1 MLSLQSR
8 WFVLYFFLVYNM
20 YACVQNLP
28 GEICPPKVC
37 YFSSFQEQKI
47 WLLYIFFLPKVIQ
60 EPKESTLT
68 FKPELPKYRYS
79 IIKEEEEK
87 NILLSTSYCFTI
99 FLRRAFIGNRQW
111 YRLRRVMWLLFLL
124 FTSFCIHSD
133 IFLSCDFGPVDLQ
146 SDRLCQVFML

>member
-8 WFVLYFFLVYNM
+8 RFALYFFLVYNM

-28 GEICPPKVC
+28 AEICPPKVC
-37 YFSSFQEQKI
+37 YFSSFQGQKI

-79 IIKEEEEK
+79 IIKEEK
-87 NILLSTSYCFTI
+87 KY
-99 FLRRAFIGNRQW
+99 FIIHK
-111 YRLRRVMWLLFLL
+111 LLFHN
-124 FTSFCIHSD
+124 FFKKGIY
-133 IFLSCDFGPVDLQ
+133 
-146 SDRLCQVFML
+146 RE